1 MGFFLS
7 PAPETSLH
15 VLSNLQKL
23 KSALGL
29 PLLVSVSRKS
39 FLGATVGLPVK
50 DLVQR
55 ALRRNFTRSAMAL
68 TTSAPT
74 RPRSAKRNHLLGNPR
89 EISQSRRQ
97 RPRVESCLAF
107 TFRPPASGPRSGSA
121 KVGAD
126 MLACQIKLH
135 YEAAVHT
142 APWER
147 MDSEEPP
154 NVRVA
159 CSGDIDE
166 VVRLMHDAAAWMS
179 AKGTP
184 ARDVARI
191 DRTFAETFVLR
202 SELLGSPQKTESMV
216 TPVFAT
222 PILTTS
228 WLA

>member
-1 MGFFLS
+1 
-7 PAPETSLH
+7 
-15 VLSNLQKL
+15 
-23 KSALGL
+23 
-29 PLLVSVSRKS
+29 
-39 FLGATVGLPVK
+39 
-50 DLVQR
+50 
-55 ALRRNFTRSAMAL
+55 MAL

-74 RPRSAKRNHLLGNPR
+74 RRRSAKRNHHLGNPR

-97 RPRVESCLAF
+97 RPRVRSCLAF

-126 MLACQIKLH
+126 MLGSSGSNCTMRRRFIPRQGANGQRG
-135 YEAAVHT
+135 A
-142 APWER
+142 
-147 MDSEEPP
+147 S

-202 SELLGSPQKTESMV
+202 SGAPSRELQRRHRRLLHLVGRGSRVLARRPQGGGRISAQARG
-216 TPVFAT
+216 AT
-222 PILTTS
+222 DTCGPGCQLRALLQKS
-228 WLA
+228 